1 MEIGKAIY
9 NILSTTTN
17 ISNLVGTRIFP
28 NVAPQTTTF
37 PFIIYDVNGVQP
49 NDTKEGVSTLD
60 TNDVMISCYSETYS
74 EASRLAQYIRIA
86 MDRINEGTYGGEQIQ
101 SSQFQSYNDIFDD
114 TSDDAGIYRK
124 ALDFQIRQIN
134 PTVKRK

>member
-1 MEIGKAIY
+1 MEIGKSIY

-17 ISNLVGTRIFP
+17 ISDLVGTRIFP

-37 PFIIYDVNGVQP
+37 PFIIYDVTGVQP
-49 NDTKEGVSTLD
+49 NDTKDGASTLD

-74 EASRLAQYIRIA
+74 QASDLAQKIRIA

-114 TSDDAGIYRK
+114 TSGDAGIYRK
-124 ALDFQIRQIN
+124 SLDFEIRQIN
-134 PTVKRK
+134 PTS

>member
-17 ISNLVGTRIFP
+17 ISDLVGTRIFP

-49 NDTKEGVSTLD
+49 NDTKDGASTLD
-60 TNDVMISCYSETYS
+60 TNDELKLQHFFLFLVY
-74 EASRLAQYIRIA
+74 
-86 MDRINEGTYGGEQIQ
+86 
-101 SSQFQSYNDIFDD
+101 
-114 TSDDAGIYRK
+114 
-124 ALDFQIRQIN
+124 
-134 PTVKRK
+134 

>member
-1 MEIGKAIY
+1 MEIGKSIY

-37 PFIIYDVNGVQP
+37 PFIIYDVTGVQP
-49 NDTKEGVSTLD
+49 NDTKDGASTLD

-74 EASRLAQYIRIA
+74 QASDLAQKIRIA

-114 TSDDAGIYRK
+114 TSGDAGIYRK
-124 ALDFQIRQIN
+124 SLDFEIRQIN
-134 PTVKRK
+134 PTS

>member
-9 NILSTTTN
+9 NILSTTGN
-17 ISNLVGTRIFP
+17 VSALVGTRIFP
-28 NVAPQTTTF
+28 NVAPQTTAL

-49 NDTKEGVSTLD
+49 NDTKDGVSTLD

-74 EASRLAQYIRIA
+74 QASDLAKKIRIA
-86 MDRINEGTYGGEQIQ
+86 MDRIAEGSYGGEQIQ

-114 TSDDAGIYRK
+114 TSGDAGIYRK
-124 ALDFQIRQIN
+124 ALDFEIRQIK
-134 PTVKRK
+134 PTS